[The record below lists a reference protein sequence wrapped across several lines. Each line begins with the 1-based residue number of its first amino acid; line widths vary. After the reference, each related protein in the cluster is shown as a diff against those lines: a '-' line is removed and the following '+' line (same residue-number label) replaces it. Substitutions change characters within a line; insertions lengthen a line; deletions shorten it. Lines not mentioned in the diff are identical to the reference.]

1 MNRKLLMFTLAP
13 LIFSFMV
20 ASVVTKPI
28 GPQRAWEKNPNLEL
42 MPPDPGPPAT
52 AGGVEAFL
60 PSGGIVS
67 WTANTSEMPIDI
79 IHGLN
84 ASKAKGLIKKAEEI
98 TPSGLEAWMMTIL
111 LEPETALEAL
121 KTKWFYMPYETLVAM
136 FIMEGLTPEEAEAMA
151 SMWPEGMYVRFVNV
165 GPAWNS

>member
-13 LIFSFMV
+13 LILSLMV
-20 ASVVTKPI
+20 ASAVTKPI
-28 GPQRAWEKNPNLEL
+28 GPQRAWDKNPNLEL

-52 AGGVEAFL
+52 AGGVEAVL
-60 PSGGIVS
+60 PNGGIHS
-67 WTANTSEMPIDI
+67 WMANTSEMPFDI
-79 IHGLN
+79 MHGLN
-84 ASKAKGLIKKAEEI
+84 ASKAKGLIKEAEEI

-111 LEPETALEAL
+111 LDPETALEAL
-121 KTKWFYMPYETLVAM
+121 KNKWFYMPHETLVAM
-136 FIMEGLTPEEAEAMA
+136 FVMEGFTLEEAEAMA